1 MIITLTL
8 VALSFLVLGFLIWV
22 VRGRSRAIADVRDLP
37 LQTRP
42 VDLTAFRN
50 LIDPGEEEFLR
61 AHLAGQDFRR
71 IQKQRTLAAI
81 AYVHSAFH
89 NAAVLLRVGEAGR
102 RSPDPQVSTAAQQ
115 LVNTAM
121 RLRFYAALALLKL
134 YAATLV
140 PWARVSPLAVV
151 EAYQQLTSVVSHLTR
166 LQHPARAIRI
176 TASL

>member
-1 MIITLTL
+1 
-8 VALSFLVLGFLIWV
+8 
-22 VRGRSRAIADVRDLP
+22 
-37 LQTRP
+37 
-42 VDLTAFRN
+42 
-50 LIDPGEEEFLR
+50 
-61 AHLAGQDFRR
+61 
-71 IQKQRTLAAI
+71 
-81 AYVHSAFH
+81 
-89 NAAVLLRVGEAGR
+89 
-102 RSPDPQVSTAAQQ
+102 
-115 LVNTAM
+115 M